1 MRGSRKEGMDEGMK
15 GWGRRMS
22 EWMKGW
28 GGWMSEW
35 VDEGMGWMDEGR
47 VEVEGCVKRLGS
59 DHMDG

>member
-35 VDEGMGWMDEGR
+35 VDEGR